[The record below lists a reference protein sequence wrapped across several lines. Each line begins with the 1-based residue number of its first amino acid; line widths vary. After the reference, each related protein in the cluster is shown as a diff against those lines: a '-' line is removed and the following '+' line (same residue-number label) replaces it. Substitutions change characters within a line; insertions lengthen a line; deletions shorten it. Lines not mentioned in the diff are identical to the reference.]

1 MQPILLLL
9 SPDQG
14 EPLMMPGQADRSGKW
29 LPLAACLWKKPLM
42 AVLLNGWLA
51 VGIAVCDE
59 VETLAPPLPPPAAP
73 ADIGYALGYR
83 IGRQLRAD
91 LESIDL
97 NADPTGLIAGL
108 REALD
113 GREPS
118 LPEERFGRGLA
129 SFDARITARDE
140 AFRREFAGKAEQ
152 NQKQGQAFLAAQR
165 RQPGV
170 RELPGG
176 VLIEVRK
183 RGRGP
188 SPTLADE
195 VLVHYTGRRID
206 GEVFDATDPADEP
219 ARIRLKDVIPG
230 WQQAI
235 VQMPTGSRWQIVLP
249 AAQAYGEEGAPP
261 VIEPNEVLVF
271 EIELVAIS
279 PRP

>member
-1 MQPILLLL
+1 MT
-9 SPDQG
+9 
-14 EPLMMPGQADRSGKW
+14 MTGQADRVVRK
-29 LPLAACLWKKPLM
+29 LPPASCIWKKLFLS
-42 AVLLNGWLA
+42 LLLCGWLA
-51 VGIAVCDE
+51 AGPSVCDE
-59 VETLAPPLPPPAAP
+59 VEVLAPPLPPPAAP
-73 ADIGYALGYR
+73 ADLGYALGYR

-91 LESIDL
+91 LESVDL
-97 NADPTGLIAGL
+97 TADPAGLIAGL

-129 SFDARITARDE
+129 SFDARIAARDE
-140 AFRREFAGKAEQ
+140 AFRREFAAKAEQ
-152 NQKQGQAFLAAQR
+152 NRMQGEAFLAGQR

-170 RELPGG
+170 RELPDG
-176 VLIEVRK
+176 VLIEVRQ

-195 VLVHYTGRRID
+195 VLLHYTGRRID

-235 VQMPTGSRWQIVLP
+235 VQMPTGSRWQIVIP
-249 AAQAYGEEGAPP
+249 AGQAYGEEGFPP

-271 EIELVAIS
+271 EIELVGIS

>member
-1 MQPILLLL
+1 MT
-9 SPDQG
+9 
-14 EPLMMPGQADRSGKW
+14 MPGRADCSGNRR
-29 LPLAACLWKKPLM
+29 PSAACLWKTSWT
-42 AVLLNGWLA
+42 AVLLSSWLA
-51 VGIAVCDE
+51 GGIVMCEE

-73 ADIGYALGYR
+73 ADLGYALGYR

-91 LESIDL
+91 LESVDL
-97 NADPTGLIAGL
+97 TADPAGLIAGL
-108 REALD
+108 QEALG

-129 SFDARITARDE
+129 SFDARIAARDE
-140 AFRREFAGKAEQ
+140 AFRREFAAKAEQ
-152 NQKQGQAFLAAQR
+152 NQTKGQAFLAAQR

-195 VLVHYTGRRID
+195 VLLHYTGRRID

-235 VQMPTGSRWQIVLP
+235 VQMPTGSRWQIVIP
-249 AAQAYGEEGAPP
+249 AGQAYGEEGAPP

-279 PRP
+279 PQP